1 MKSISDILKEAR
13 KKLGWN
19 QAELARRLNIGQQTV
34 SGWERGTSRPRRPDI
49 SKLARVLEIDADQLL
64 KAAGHTG
71 PIASPRI
78 VTLRLADL
86 MPEKFEQ
93 FTADLVQLLY
103 PKASVHRFGE
113 QGHKQDGVDVI
124 AVKPDGK
131 MEATFQCKRR
141 QQFGPEEVK
150 KAVADVPADFSPLNY
165 IMLTRTASPDAR
177 KTIMDYPAWRLW
189 DDEDISRV
197 IRQQIPKD
205 RAVRLIDTYFPG
217 MREPFLG
224 VKEPGPWQVP
234 EEFYGQFRGN
244 IYSHDW
250 HMVGRDDILKS
261 ALDFVKDKDQWMAA
275 VVGRGGIGKTRFLRA
290 IADAIEKPGHEVRL
304 LGSKEV
310 GPEHYELLPTDGELL
325 VMIDDAHERSDI
337 AEIVAGIKRVVPNA
351 KVLLSLRP
359 YGLTQLATDLRR
371 IQVHTSEFPRWEI
384 QDLIHDDAMQLVRE
398 ILDGSYNDAVIK
410 RLAQISTDCPL
421 IAVVGAELLKRGEL
435 NIASL
440 EKDDGIRTEILG
452 RMRDA
457 LVADP
462 LGGNAEIRQK
472 ALEAIS
478 IMQPVHIKDETFQT
492 ALATMTGLDFDQLL
506 SHINSLEDA
515 GVLLRRGQSI
525 RIVPD
530 LLGDAILTDA
540 CFDSRSGMTKGYIE
554 RARQQLDG
562 KPLQHVFIN
571 ASRVDWQIRQEGGK
585 ATSLV
590 ESLWDAV
597 EKEFKEGD
605 LRVRRSLLELIKKVA
620 YFQPD
625 RALSLVRWA
634 VANPTVELEE
644 TEDMLGKIYPPS
656 PADVLHAIPPILK
669 SIAYNFEYLPPALD
683 LLWQLARSDK
693 RATNQY
699 PDHPLRVL
707 TDLAEYDI
715 GKPPVFNQAVLDVC
729 KEWLAV
735 PNPDDVASPFDVLE
749 RLLATEGT
757 DNYSDGLKISFR
769 PFAIRL
775 DAVKDLRKQVIDI
788 ALEKAK
794 SSNLKEAVRAI
805 KTIGEGLDYPHGSF
819 GREVSD
825 KEHDAWTGVFVET
838 INLLQPLAADV
849 KLDPVVG
856 LAIRKALQW
865 HQRYSKSATKQAAQA
880 VIAKIPDD
888 LEHHLTVL
896 LYDGWGRLLFEHMR
910 DYEAAQKRQ
919 TEHFDEFAQ
928 KLVDHYSTN
937 DLILLIEDRLKV
949 LDEAMP
955 DDRGNSGPII
965 WHIVKQKPEVG
976 LAICR
981 RIVESPGS
989 SLASLV
995 PIVLGRLTEDR
1006 PGEVIALA
1014 RELLDTNDKNVCIGT
1029 AQAFG
1034 WNRAAR
1040 SELLLGELELLSDL
1054 AVHKDWR
1061 VRIAVINAV
1070 HTIAKSDPLEAA
1082 SLLLR
1087 VKIDDSQ
1094 ELIQEFCGV
1103 LGSYGQIQWVEL
1115 APDQQD
1121 MALKQLEACESLS
1134 DHHITDF
1141 LAVVAKTN
1149 PDRVV
1154 ELMMKRVERDEQK
1167 PEDVAGDWKYQPV
1180 PYHWEGDLSMRS
1192 HPKFGAI
1199 LREIRDWI
1207 AAKPDSSWQ
1216 RIRLGSEIFKHVTGG
1231 QFDDTAIAVLDE
1243 AINSGDSAQFSALT
1257 AIVHD
1262 IPKQVVWENVPL
1274 IIRILHTGEQLGG
1287 DHLKFVSSALH
1298 SAVISGTRSGTP
1310 GQPFPEDVEQ
1320 KENALRIASSLP
1332 PGSIEQEFYKSLERS
1347 ADASMLW
1354 HAEAD
1359 EQHMDNRDW

>member
-1 MKSISDILKEAR
+1 MKGIGDIVKEAR
-13 KKLGWN
+13 KKFGWN

-34 SGWERGTSRPRRPDI
+34 SGWERGTSRPRRPEI
-49 SKLARVLEIDADQLL
+49 ARLARVLEIDADLLL
-64 KAAGHTG
+64 KAAGHVG
-71 PIASPRI
+71 PVANPRI
-78 VTLRLADL
+78 VTLRLSDL
-86 MPEKFEQ
+86 TPEKFEQ
-93 FTADLVQLLY
+93 FSADLVQLLH
-103 PKASVHRFGE
+103 PDSSVHRFGE
-113 QGHKQDGVDVI
+113 QGHKQDGVDII
-124 AVKPDGK
+124 AVKPSGEIDG
-131 MEATFQCKRR
+131 AFQCKRR

-150 KAVADVPADFSPLNY
+150 KAVEAVPKDFSLANY
-165 IMLTRTASPDAR
+165 ILLTRTASPDAR
-177 KTIMDYPAWRLW
+177 KKILDYAGWFLW

-224 VKEPGPWQVP
+224 VKEPGPWQTP

-250 HMVGRDDILKS
+250 HMVGRADILKS
-261 ALDFVKDKDQWMAA
+261 SLDFVKDKDQWIAA
-275 VVGRGGIGKTRFLRA
+275 IVGRGGIGKTRFLRA
-290 IADAIEKPGHEVRL
+290 IADAVEKPGHEVRI
-304 LGSKEV
+304 LGSKGV
-310 GPEHYELLPTDGELL
+310 GPEHYELLPTEGELL
-325 VMIDDAHERSDI
+325 VMIDDAHERTDI
-337 AEIVAGIKRVVPNA
+337 AEIVAGIKRVVPGA

-359 YGLTQLATDLRR
+359 YGLTQLANDLRR

-384 QDLIHDDAMQLVRE
+384 RDLTHDDAMQLVRE
-398 ILDGSYNDAVIK
+398 ILDDFRNDTVIK
-410 RLAQISTDCPL
+410 RLAHISTDCPL
-421 IAVVGAELLKRGEL
+421 IAVVGAELLKRGDL
-435 NIASL
+435 NITSL
-440 EKDDGIRTEILG
+440 EKDDGIRTEILS

-478 IMQPVHIKDETFQT
+478 IMQPAHIKDETFQA

-506 SHINSLEDA
+506 PHINSLEDA

-554 RARQQLDG
+554 RARQQLSG

-571 ASRVDWQIRQEGGK
+571 ASRVDWQIRQEGGD

-590 ESLWDAV
+590 QSLWDGV
-597 EKEFKEGD
+597 EKEFKDGG

-625 RALSLVRWA
+625 RALSLVQWA
-634 VANPTVELEE
+634 LANPTVELEE
-644 TEDMLGKIYPPS
+644 TEDTLAKIYPPS

-669 SIAYNFEYLPPALD
+669 SIAYNFDYLPPALD
-683 LLWQLARSDK
+683 LLWQLARNDK

-707 TDLAEYDI
+707 QDLAEYDI
-715 GKPPVFNQAVLDVC
+715 GKPPVFNQAVLDAC
-729 KEWLAV
+729 KGWLTT
-735 PNPDDVASPFDVLE
+735 PEPGDVASPFDILE

-757 DNYSDGLKISFR
+757 DNYSDGFKISFR

-788 ALEKAK
+788 ALERAK
-794 SSNLKEAVRAI
+794 SPNLKEAVRAI
-805 KTIGEGLDYPHGSF
+805 KTIGEGLDYPHGMF

-825 KEHDAWTGVFVET
+825 AEHDAWTGGFVET
-838 INLLQPLAADV
+838 IKLLQPLATDAQ
-849 KLDPVVG
+849 LDPVVG
-856 LAIRKALQW
+856 LAIRKAIQW

-928 KLVDHYSTN
+928 KLVAHYPTD
-937 DLILLIEDRLKV
+937 DLIGLIESRLKV
-949 LDEAMP
+949 INEAMS
-955 DDRGNSGPII
+955 DDRGNSGPIV
-965 WHIVKQKPEVG
+965 WHIIKQKPEVG

-981 RIVESPGS
+981 QVIESPDS
-989 SLASLV
+989 ALASLL
-995 PIVLGRLTEDR
+995 PIVLGRLTEDK
-1006 PGEVIALA
+1006 PDEVIALA
-1014 RELLDTNDKNVCIGT
+1014 RKLLDTNDKNVCIGT

-1040 SELLLGELELLSDL
+1040 SELLPGELELLRDL
-1054 AVHKDWR
+1054 AVHEDWQ

-1082 SLLLR
+1082 SLLLTI
-1087 VKIDDSQ
+1087 KIDDSQ
-1094 ELIQEFCGV
+1094 QLIQEFCGM
-1103 LGSYGQIQWVEL
+1103 LGSYGQLQWSEL

-1121 MALKQLEACESLS
+1121 VALKQLEACESLS

-1154 ELMMKRVERDEQK
+1154 ELMMKRVEHDEQK
-1167 PEDVAGDWKYQPV
+1167 PEDDATDWKYQPV

-1231 QFDDTAIAVLDE
+1231 QFNDTVVAVLDE
-1243 AINSGDSAQFSALT
+1243 AINSGNSAQFSALT

-1262 IPKQVVWENVPL
+1262 IPRRVIWENVPL
-1274 IIRILHTGEQLGG
+1274 VTRILHAGEQLGG
-1287 DHLKFVSSALH
+1287 DHLKYVSSAMH
-1298 SAVISGTRSGTP
+1298 SAVVSGTRSGTP
-1310 GQPFPEDVEQ
+1310 GQPFPEDIEQ
-1320 KENALRIASSLP
+1320 KDNAGRIANSLP
-1332 PGSIEQEFYKSLERS
+1332 PGSIEKKFYKSLERS
-1347 ADASMLW
+1347 ADASMLR
-1354 HAEAD
+1354 HAEDD
-1359 EQHMDNRDW
+1359 ERHMDNRDW